1 MCGCDVDS
9 VDVGKDKSKGKK
21 VCVDVMLMVW
31 TLAKT
36 SPRARCVWM

>member
-9 VDVGKDKSKGKK
+9 VDVGKDKGK
-21 VCVDVMLMVW
+21 VCVDVMLIVW
-31 TLAKT
+31 MLAKT